1 MSKSNQ
7 KLVKVED
14 MHMIKFDSEQQIDL
28 SVLDVEDIVNKSL
41 LQNFLE
47 NYASSVGLAITAV
60 SRNGE
65 RIVNGCISSD
75 TVVDNPA
82 TISRILDTLKN
93 RSNTY
98 SETTSSGTYLFAI
111 PFMIKDYVLGA
122 VIGEQLPDVNINI
135 KSAITV
141 IEIFISSIISS
152 GYNKIE
158 VEALSSKLAENFIQI
173 STTLED
179 LALSAQNITEQQQSL
194 GEDISKIESVTSEI
208 ADITGSINKLADK
221 TMMLGL
227 NASIEAARLGND
239 GRGFAVV
246 ATQIREL
253 SDSSR
258 KTSDYINKLNNQIN
272 EYVIST
278 ISNSRESL
286 KTTEDQSAAMQELSA
301 TIQTMVAVAQSLKNM
316 TRE

>member
-1 MSKSNQ
+1 
-7 KLVKVED
+7 
-14 MHMIKFDSEQQIDL
+14 MIKFDSEQQIDL

-41 LQNFLE
+41 LQNFLD
-47 NYASSVGLAITAV
+47 NYASSSGLAITAV
-60 SRNGE
+60 SKNGE
-65 RIVNGCISSD
+65 KIVDTSSSAG
-75 TVVDNPA
+75 TMVDNQG
-82 TISRILDTLKN
+82 TISRIMDIIKN
-93 RSNTY
+93 MSNTY
-98 SETTSSGTYLFAI
+98 TETTSSGTYLFAI
-111 PFMIKDYVLGA
+111 PIIVKDHVLGA
-122 VIGEQLPDVNINI
+122 IMGEQLPDVKINI
-135 KSAITV
+135 RSAITV
-141 IEIFISSIISS
+141 IEIFISSVISS
-152 GYNKIE
+152 GYNNIE
-158 VEALSSKLAENFIQI
+158 VEALSSKLAENFIQV

-227 NASIEAARLGND
+227 NASIEAARLGSD

-253 SDSSR
+253 SGSSR
-258 KTSDYINKLNNQIN
+258 KTSDDINKLNNQIN

-301 TIQTMVAVAQSLKNM
+301 TIQTMVSVAQSLKDM
-316 TRE
+316 TME

>member
-1 MSKSNQ
+1 
-7 KLVKVED
+7 
-14 MHMIKFDSEQQIDL
+14 MIKFDSEQQIDL

-47 NYASSVGLAITAV
+47 NYASSVGLAVMAV
-60 SRNGE
+60 GKNGE
-65 RIVNGCISSD
+65 KIVDGCMNGD
-75 TVVDNPA
+75 TMADNPA
-82 TISRILDTLKN
+82 TISRMLDTVKN
-93 RSNTY
+93 KLNTY
-98 SETTSSGTYLFAI
+98 TETTSSDTYLFAI
-111 PFMIKDYVLGA
+111 PFKIKEQVLGA
-122 VIGEQLPDVNINI
+122 VIGERMPDVNIDIN
-135 KSAITV
+135 SAITV
-141 IEIFISSIISS
+141 LEIFISSIISS
-152 GYNKIE
+152 GYSKIE
-158 VEALSSKLAENFIQI
+158 IEALSSKLAENFIQV
-173 STTLED
+173 STTLEE
-179 LALSAQNITEQQQSL
+179 LALSAQNITEQQQTL
-194 GEDISKIESVTSEI
+194 GEDISKVESVTSEI

-253 SDSSR
+253 SESSR

-278 ISNSRESL
+278 ISSSRESL

-301 TIQTMVAVAQSLKNM
+301 TIQTMVAVAQSLKDM
-316 TRE
+316 TKL

>member
-1 MSKSNQ
+1 
-7 KLVKVED
+7 
-14 MHMIKFDSEQQIDL
+14 MIKFDSEQQIDL

-47 NYASSVGLAITAV
+47 NYASSVGLAVMAV
-60 SRNGE
+60 GKNGE
-65 RIVNGCISSD
+65 KIVDGCMNGD
-75 TVVDNPA
+75 TMADNPA
-82 TISRILDTLKN
+82 TISRILDTVKN
-93 RSNTY
+93 KLNTY
-98 SETTSSGTYLFAI
+98 TETTSSDTYLFAI
-111 PFMIKDYVLGA
+111 PFKIKEQVLGA
-122 VIGEQLPDVNINI
+122 VIGERLPDVNIDIN
-135 KSAITV
+135 SAITV
-141 IEIFISSIISS
+141 LEIFISSIISS
-152 GYNKIE
+152 GYSKIE
-158 VEALSSKLAENFIQI
+158 IEALSSKLAENFIQV
-173 STTLED
+173 STTLEE
-179 LALSAQNITEQQQSL
+179 LALSAQNITEQQQTL
-194 GEDISKIESVTSEI
+194 GEDISKVESVTSEI

-253 SDSSR
+253 SESSR

-278 ISNSRESL
+278 ISSSRESL

-301 TIQTMVAVAQSLKNM
+301 TIQTMVAVAQSLKDM
-316 TRE
+316 TKL

>member
-1 MSKSNQ
+1 
-7 KLVKVED
+7 
-14 MHMIKFDSEQQIDL
+14 MIKFDSEQQIDL

-75 TVVDNPA
+75 TVVDNPV

-301 TIQTMVAVAQSLKNM
+301 TIQTMVAVAQSLKDM
-316 TRE
+316 TAE

>member
-1 MSKSNQ
+1 
-7 KLVKVED
+7 
-14 MHMIKFDSEQQIDL
+14 MIKFDSEQQIDL

-47 NYASSVGLAITAV
+47 NYASSVGLAVMAV
-60 SRNGE
+60 GKNGE
-65 RIVNGCISSD
+65 KIVDGCMNGD
-75 TVVDNPA
+75 TMADNPA
-82 TISRILDTLKN
+82 TISRMLDTVKN
-93 RSNTY
+93 KLNTY
-98 SETTSSGTYLFAI
+98 TETTSSDTYLFAI
-111 PFMIKDYVLGA
+111 PFKIKEQVLGA
-122 VIGEQLPDVNINI
+122 VIGERMPDVNIDIN
-135 KSAITV
+135 SAITV
-141 IEIFISSIISS
+141 LEIFISSIISS
-152 GYNKIE
+152 GYGKIE
-158 VEALSSKLAENFIQI
+158 IEALSSKLAENFIQV
-173 STTLED
+173 STTLEE
-179 LALSAQNITEQQQSL
+179 LALSAQNITEQQQTL
-194 GEDISKIESVTSEI
+194 GEDISKVESVTSEI

-253 SDSSR
+253 SESSR

-278 ISNSRESL
+278 ISSSRESL

-301 TIQTMVAVAQSLKNM
+301 TIQTMVAVAQSLKDM
-316 TRE
+316 TKL